1 MPGIR
6 NGDGISL
13 DSTIAQHLALE
24 RRQPLRHHET
34 SAHGDNAP
42 QRRSNSPQ
50 TRDPRSRINRSVEGP
65 HGNLLF
71 GNGFGAADSSNHRCC
86 IIVDGNRLGCR
97 LLGRSR
103 FGKLDLRGS
112 GLGRGLGHSRALA
125 RIEPT
130 AVGTGGGVVILGIAL
145 RLLRCG
151 RRGNLDAWHLR
162 GFVVGRR
169 RRLHATV
176 VVD

>member
-112 GLGRGLGHSRALA
+112 SD
-125 RIEPT
+125 T
-130 AVGTGGGVVILGIAL
+130 AVRSPAL
-145 RLLRCG
+145 NPPPLAPVAVSLFWALLC
-151 RRGNLDAWHLR
+151 DC
-162 GFVVGRR
+162 
-169 RRLHATV
+169 
-176 VVD
+176 